1 MALILIIDDSS
12 YQRRLVRKFVETQG
26 HEVIEATNGH
36 EGMEMMRAHT
46 PDCVLLDLI
55 MPETNGF
62 ELLATLQKQ
71 KSTTPAIVITADVQT
86 STYKQCL
93 ELGAAAVVNKPVE
106 YQLLSNTINRV
117 LGSPTSDPKGL
128 KDL

>member
-71 KSTTPAIVITADVQT
+71 KST
-86 STYKQCL
+86 L
-93 ELGAAAVVNKPVE
+93 
-106 YQLLSNTINRV
+106 
-117 LGSPTSDPKGL
+117 
-128 KDL
+128 